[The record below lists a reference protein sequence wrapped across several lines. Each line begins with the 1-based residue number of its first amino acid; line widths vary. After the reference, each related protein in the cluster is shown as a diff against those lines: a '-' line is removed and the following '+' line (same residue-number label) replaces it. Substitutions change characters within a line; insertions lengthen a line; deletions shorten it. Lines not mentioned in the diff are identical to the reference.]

1 MSTFDPVGVA
11 KGWAATVDA
20 ACRMLKEAQ
29 TGMRGDGPV
38 KMVPLADLLGVG
50 RTTMRRWRKGRAVCQ
65 DGLTRRKIQALAA
78 QWRAIEDARA
88 AARLLVEAIEAA

>member
-1 MSTFDPVGVA
+1 MSTFDPTGIA
-11 KGWAATVDA
+11 RGWAATVDA
-20 ACRMLKEAQ
+20 ACRMLKEVR
-29 TGMRGDGPV
+29 TDMRGDGPV

-50 RTTMRRWRKGRAVCQ
+50 RSTMRRWRKGRAVCR

-88 AARLLVEAIEAA
+88 TARLLVAEIEAA